1 MPRPRIAM
9 RKIRDVLRLSLHEGL
24 SQRQVGRSLGV
35 PATTVAEYLMRAKT
49 AQLGWPLPEGLNDDA
64 LEALLFPVVAKTGEA
79 RPMPDWARIHLE
91 LRRKHVTLM
100 LLWEEYRELHP
111 DGYGYTQFCEHY
123 RRFAKRVDVV
133 MRFSHKAGE
142 RMFVDFAGSTI
153 PLYDEARHHVVAQ
166 AEVFVSVL
174 GASSLIYAEATK
186 SQELIHWTAAHDH
199 AFSYY
204 GGVPELVVPD
214 NLASGVTKANRYEPR
229 VNATYLEMA
238 KHYGCAILPARPHR
252 PRDKAKVETSV
263 LVVSRWILAALRHE
277 RFTSL
282 GEANVAVARLVERVN
297 NRPFKVLDGS
307 RRSVFEALER
317 PALRALPAH
326 PYDFATWKRAKVGLG
341 YHVDAA
347 DRHYYSVPYRL
358 AGEQVEVR
366 LGSSTVEFFHRG
378 QRVAAHP
385 RSFQR
390 FGYTTD
396 PSHMPKAHRRYLEWT
411 PGRIVAW
418 AKKTGPATAELVERV
433 MAERPHPE
441 QGFRSCVGII
451 RLGQSYGGDRL
462 EAACDR
468 ALAIHSHTY
477 TSVSSIL
484 KRGLDQKPLT
494 QVSARSHPHHEF
506 VRGANYYQ

>member
-1 MPRPRIAM
+1 M
-9 RKIRDVLRLSLHEGL
+9 RKIREVLRLSLHDGL
-24 SQRQVGRSLGV
+24 SQRQIGRSLGV
-35 PATTVAEYLMRAKT
+35 PPTTAAEYLMRAKT
-49 AQLGWPLPEGLNDDA
+49 AQLSWPLPEGLNDDA
-64 LEALLFPVVAKTGEA
+64 LEALLFPAVRPLVGA
-79 RPMPDWARIHLE
+79 RPMPDWARVHLE

-100 LLWEEYRELHP
+100 LLWEEHRELHP
-111 DGYGYTQFCEHY
+111 DGYAYTQFCEYY

-142 RMFVDFAGSTI
+142 RMFVDYAGSTI
-153 PLYDEARHHVVAQ
+153 PLWDETRSRVVNQ

-186 SQELIHWTAAHDH
+186 SQELLYWTSAHDH

-204 GGVPELVVPD
+204 GGVPELVVCD
-214 NLASGVTKANRYEPR
+214 NLLSGVTKTSRYEPA

-238 KHYGCAILPARPHR
+238 EHYGCAILPTRPR
-252 PRDKAKVETSV
+252 KPRDKAKVESGV
-263 LVVSRWILAALRHE
+263 LVVSRWILARLRDE
-277 RFTSL
+277 RFTSI
-282 GEANVAVARLVERVN
+282 GEANVAIARLVERVN

-307 RRSVFEALER
+307 RRSVFEAIDR

-326 PYDFATWKRAKVGLG
+326 PYDFATWRKAKVGLG
-341 YHVDAA
+341 YHVEAA

-366 LGSSTVEFFHRG
+366 LGAQTVEFFHRG

-396 PSHMPKAHRRYLEWT
+396 PAHMPDAHRRYLEWT
-411 PGRIVAW
+411 PERIVAW
-418 AKKTGPATAELVERV
+418 AKKTGPNAAALVERV
-433 MAERPHPE
+433 MVERPHPE

-451 RLGQSYGGDRL
+451 RLAQNYGPERL
-462 EAACDR
+462 EAACAR

-477 TSVSSIL
+477 SSVASIL
-484 KRGLDQKPLT
+484 KRGLDQTPLP
-494 QVSARSHPHHEF
+494 QLEPARLHPHHDF